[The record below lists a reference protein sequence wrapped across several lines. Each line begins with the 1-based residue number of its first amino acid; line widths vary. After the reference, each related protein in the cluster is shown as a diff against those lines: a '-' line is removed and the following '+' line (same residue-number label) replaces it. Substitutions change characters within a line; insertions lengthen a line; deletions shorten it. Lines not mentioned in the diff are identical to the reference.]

1 MSKLI
6 YQVYLGNRSRLY
18 DHCTQSVKEY
28 ADRIGADYIV
38 QKVPIL
44 KITPNPFLN
53 QREGKTGGWKKHGY
67 MPIFEKEN
75 VFNYFYKYDQCCVID
90 ADIYVRPTAP
100 DIFAESDGS
109 TVSSVYECDLPINDA
124 YANKIAAYSRM
135 IQMFKLD
142 WEFKPRTGYSFFNS
156 GVMLYN
162 SSKMKSELE
171 GMSPKKFLSQ
181 PMLED
186 FINGIGPL
194 KWQSDQIT
202 LNYWFAKNKVNVQ
215 RLNWKWNAL
224 YSAISNNDML
234 KSHFVHFFLKDK
246 LPNQGENIEELMKHV
261 S

>member
-18 DHCTQSVKEY
+18 DHCTKSVKEY
-28 ADRIGADYIV
+28 ADRIGADYV
-38 QKVPIL
+38 LQKTPIL
-44 KITPNPFLN
+44 KIAPNPFLN

-124 YANKIAAYSRM
+124 YSRM
-135 IQMFKLD
+135 IEMFKLK

-162 SSKMKSELE
+162 STKMKSELE
-171 GMSPKKFLSQ
+171 GMGPKQFLSQ

-215 RLNWKWNAL
+215 RLDWKWNAL
-224 YSAISNNDML
+224 YSAISNSDML
-234 KSHFVHFFLKDK
+234 KAHFVHFFLKDK
-246 LPNQGENIEELMKHV
+246 LPNKGENIQELMKHV